1 MYFYAMIG
9 RRASACVIL
18 FLLSVQ
24 VCPGQDLAE
33 APRAAAWW
41 AQTLAFDSARQA
53 LPYLSA
59 QYEALVQP
67 ATHITPDYQ
76 TREEEYLA
84 ATQQLLATIRYH
96 TSLLPAA
103 EADFLRS
110 YRFVALYLSNYHP
123 LARADYDRAGVWQ
136 LSYPVARRYGL
147 RVDKV
152 LDERLDLRKATRA
165 ARQYMA
171 SLRQQY
177 DSSAALLAFCQ
188 GPLLLQKQGLPGA
201 DSLLSVTSTALVK
214 NRQLC
219 QELAL
224 GAPARAAYPT
234 QTVQLATTLQ
244 REDFIN
250 SQGID
255 ESTFLAYNPQV
266 IGMQLS
272 EGLVVRVPQGIAA
285 PDWDSL
291 ALQWSTA
298 QAAQEH
304 FLDSARK
311 ALKKGT
317 PDPRNYDV
325 MTYTVRAGDVLGSI
339 AGRWGVS
346 VRNIQKWNNLRGS
359 MIRVGQK
366 LTIYRKKGSK
376 VPMRKAPVTV
386 AQSSK
391 ASTPEP
397 QAAPPAPLAEG
408 EYIIYKVQRGDT
420 LWDIARLYEGVS
432 DQDIMRWNGINERID
447 VGQQLK
453 IKKPSN

>member
-1 MYFYAMIG
+1 MIG
-9 RRASACVIL
+9 RRASACIFVIW
-18 FLLSVQ
+18 LSVQ
-24 VCPGQDLAE
+24 VCLGQDLAE

-41 AQTLAFDSARQA
+41 AQTLVFDSSQQA

-59 QYEALVQP
+59 QYEALAQP
-67 ATHITPDYQ
+67 TQHITPDYPM
-76 TREEEYLA
+76 REEEYLA
-84 ATQQLLATIRYH
+84 ATQQLLAAMSYH
-96 TSLLPAA
+96 TTLMPAA
-103 EADFLRS
+103 DADFLQR
-110 YRFVALYLSNYHP
+110 YRYVALYLSNYYP
-123 LARADYDRAGVWQ
+123 LTRGAYDKAGIWQ

-147 RVDKV
+147 RVDQAQ
-152 LDERLDLRKATRA
+152 DERLDLIKATRA
-165 ARQYMA
+165 ARMHMA
-171 SLRQQY
+171 SLQQKY
-177 DSSAALLAFCQ
+177 DSSTAVIVFCE
-188 GPLLLQKQGLPGA
+188 GPLLLHKQGLPGV
-201 DSLLSVTSTALVK
+201 DSLLAATHKSLTQTH
-214 NRQLC
+214 QLC
-219 QELAL
+219 EELPA
-224 GAPARAAYPT
+224 GSPARASYPT
-234 QTVQLATTLQ
+234 QTVRLETTVHRQ
-244 REDFIN
+244 DFVN

-255 ESTFLAYNPQV
+255 ESTFLAFNPE
-266 IGMQLS
+266 ITGKELS
-272 EGLVVRVPQGIAA
+272 EGLVVRVPEGVTS

-291 ALQWSTA
+291 ALQWSSTLA
-298 QAAQEH
+298 EQEH

-376 VPMRKAPVTV
+376 VPVRQAPVAAAQGSPVKTRTQKAPTP
-386 AQSSK
+386 AQ
-391 ASTPEP
+391 
-397 QAAPPAPLAEG
+397 APLAEG
-408 EYIIYKVQRGDT
+408 EYIIYEVQSGDT

-432 DQDIMRWNGINERID
+432 DRDIMRWNGINERID